1 MRNLKFTAIMPMKG
15 ESERVK
21 GKNVRLF
28 NGKPLFHHVLESL
41 EKVDAID
48 QVIINTDSKE
58 IVSLAVNF
66 SKVKIHQRPLELQGH
81 LVSMNKIIQ
90 YDIDHSNGQHF
101 IQTHSTNPLLSAITI
116 GQALKKYEEMPP
128 EFDSVFSVTRL
139 QTRLYEENGK
149 ALNHD
154 PNVLLR
160 TQDLE
165 PLFEENSNFYIF
177 SKDSFS
183 NTNGKRIG
191 LKPWLFEVNKLEALD
206 IDEEEDFLLAEAVQ
220 KLNIL

>member
-1 MRNLKFTAIMPMKG
+1 MKG

-28 NGKPLFHHVLESL
+28 NGKPLCLHVLESL
-41 EKVDAID
+41 VSIEAID
-48 QVIINTDSKE
+48 QIIINTDSPE
-58 IVSLAVNF
+58 IEQLTS
-66 SKVKIHQRPLELQGH
+66 SYEKVKIHHRPADLQGH
-81 LVSMNKIIQ
+81 MVSMNKIIQ
-90 YDIDHSNGQHF
+90 YDIENSKAEHF
-101 IQTHSTNPLLSAITI
+101 IQTHSTNPLILSATI
-116 GQALKKYEEMPP
+116 NKALKVYEEMLSDY
-128 EFDSVFSVTRL
+128 DSVFSVTRL
-139 QTRLYEENGK
+139 QTRLYEENGQ

-154 PNVLLR
+154 PNILLR
-160 TQDLE
+160 TQDLK

-177 SKDSFS
+177 SKESFFK
-183 NTNGKRIG
+183 TNGKRIG

>member
-1 MRNLKFTAIMPMKG
+1 
-15 ESERVK
+15 
-21 GKNVRLF
+21 
-28 NGKPLFHHVLESL
+28 
-41 EKVDAID
+41 
-48 QVIINTDSKE
+48 
-58 IVSLAVNF
+58 
-66 SKVKIHQRPLELQGH
+66 
-81 LVSMNKIIQ
+81 
-90 YDIDHSNGQHF
+90 
-101 IQTHSTNPLLSAITI
+101 
-116 GQALKKYEEMPP
+116 MPP